1 MRSKLL
7 TAGEL
12 RTYAVVFDQ
21 DDEPLSGLVAFA
33 RRERIDAAHLTAIG
47 AVRRAVV
54 GWFDL
59 DRRDYRRI
67 ELEEQLEVLSL
78 VGDAT
83 RPAPGAERDHGAA
96 SDDGVDP
103 MVHIHAVLGRSD
115 GSTVGG
121 HLLEAAVRPTLE
133 VVVTETPAELRR
145 RHDPATGLALIDI
158 DESKTPAIAGEGEP

>member
-7 TAGEL
+7 AEGEL

-21 DDEPLSGLVAFA
+21 DDEPLSGLVRFA
-33 RRERIDAAHLTAIG
+33 RQERLDAAHLTAIG
-47 AVRRAVV
+47 AVRRVVV

-67 ELEEQLEVLSL
+67 ELDEQLEVLSL
-78 VGDAT
+78 VGDVT
-83 RPAPGAERDHGAA
+83 RPAPAASHRDGDGAA
-96 SDDGVDP
+96 DP
-103 MVHIHAVLGRSD
+103 TVHIHAVLGRSD

-121 HLLEAAVRPTLE
+121 HLLEASVRPTLE
-133 VVVTETPAELRR
+133 VLLTETPAELRR

-158 DESKTPAIAGEGEP
+158 DESKTPATAGEGEP